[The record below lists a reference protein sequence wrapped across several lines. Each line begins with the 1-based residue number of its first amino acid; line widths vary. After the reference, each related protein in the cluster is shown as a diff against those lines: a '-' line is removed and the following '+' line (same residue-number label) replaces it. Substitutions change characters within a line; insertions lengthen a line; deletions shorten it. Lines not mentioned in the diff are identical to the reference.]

1 MKTSDRS
8 RTEQVLNKLHKELS
22 TLLLTAEYLAAWKDQ
37 VEELSKKINECIHTA
52 NDKVRE
58 ELFEVLDINLKRQH

>member
-1 MKTSDRS
+1 MKTSERP
-8 RTEQVLNKLHKELS
+8 RAEQVLDKLHKEHT
-22 TLLLTAEYLAAWKDQ
+22 TLLLTSEYLVAWKDQ
-37 VEELSKKINECIHTA
+37 VEELSEKVNECIHTA